1 MTDKLTEKNVD
12 EYIDVIFAEAKKG
25 EEELATQPV
34 MEIDDYQ
41 DDWEEECDVD
51 QQVEEIIE
59 ANNHAWS
66 CEQVELDEMGYNL
79 YH

>member
-12 EYIDVIFAEAKKG
+12 DYIDLIFADAKKG
-25 EEELATQPV
+25 EEELAAQPV

-59 ANNHAWS
+59 ANNDSWAS
-66 CEQVELDEMGYNL
+66 EQVELDEMGYNL